1 VATLT
6 IVEAPWWF
14 VVLGYAEFIFV
25 ACFFGGEAMNLVF
38 RGWVFRTERTAD
50 VVPPDRYFARFAIP
64 MITATTAVCVGVG
77 ISLVTG
83 SQEPLQVYVGSLL
96 IIVFLFVLGRY
107 LLQDAAGSLP
117 RPLPRARLRRL
128 LAEARE
134 KLDAD
139 SPVTP
144 TEAAPLQVRLTRISK
159 VGDRLV
165 ERAATQRWRDVISGE
180 RRWLVLGVILAVL
193 LPVIGI
199 ARIAVRMVRHE
210 LGMET
215 WPYVGSLVVLS
226 VGALAGAVMRRV
238 RLRRNLRDLGEEL
251 HTESEALLRNLA
263 QLAAIQSQ
271 PPSLPPISTIRLL
284 WDRVTRGRKD

>member
-1 VATLT
+1 MATLT

-25 ACFFGGEAMNLVF
+25 ACFFGSEAMNLVF
-38 RGWVFRTERTAD
+38 RGWVIRTERTAHA
-50 VVPPDRYFARFAIP
+50 VPPDRYLTRFGIP
-64 MITATTAVCVGVG
+64 MITATTAACVGVG
-77 ISLVTG
+77 ISLFTG
-83 SQEPLQVYVGSLL
+83 RGRLQGYVGLLL
-96 IIVFLFVLGRY
+96 IIVFLVVLGRY
-107 LLQDAAGSLP
+107 LLQHAAGSLP

-139 SPVTP
+139 RPVTP
-144 TEAAPLQVRLTRISK
+144 TEAALLQARLTRMSK

-165 ERAATQRWRDVISGE
+165 ERAATQRWRDVISSE
-180 RRWLVLGVILAVL
+180 RRWLVLAVALAAL

-199 ARIAVRMVRHE
+199 ARIAIRIIRHE

-215 WPYVGSLVVLS
+215 WPYIGLLVALS
-226 VGALAGAVMRRV
+226 VGALAGAVMRRI

-251 HTESEALLRNLA
+251 HTESEALLRRLA
-263 QLAAIQSQ
+263 QLAAIHSQ
-271 PPSLPPISTIRLL
+271 PPALPPISTIRLL
-284 WDRVTRGRKD
+284 WNRLTRGRKG